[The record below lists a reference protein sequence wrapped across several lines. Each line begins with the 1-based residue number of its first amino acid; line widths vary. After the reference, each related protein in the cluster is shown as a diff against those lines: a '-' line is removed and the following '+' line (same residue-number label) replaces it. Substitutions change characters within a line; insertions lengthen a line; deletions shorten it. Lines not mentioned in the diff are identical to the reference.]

1 MCYNVLGWRIMDKRN
16 LKDSLIEYIKV
27 ILITV
32 VITYGVL
39 YFVQISRVV
48 GSSMEPTYHEGNIL
62 LVDKVFYKRG
72 TPSYNDIVV
81 VSHDIDY
88 EDQQIIKRII
98 GLPGDHLE
106 MTDNQLYRNGELL
119 EEDYING
126 SMIDNEDF
134 SYDIPEGKV
143 FVMGDN
149 RNNSIDS
156 RMIGYIDF
164 DNEVVGRVFFKVFW

>member
-1 MCYNVLGWRIMDKRN
+1 MSKE
-16 LKDSLIEYIKV
+16 LKKSLLEYIKV

-32 VITYGVL
+32 VVTYAIL

-48 GSSMEPTYHEGNIL
+48 GSSMENTYHDGNIV
-62 LVDKVFYKRG
+62 LVDKVFYKQG
-72 TPSYNDIVV
+72 DPSYNDIVV
-81 VSHDIDY
+81 VKYDVSSNHD
-88 EDQQIIKRII
+88 QIIKRVI

-106 MTDNQLYRNGELL
+106 MKDNQLYRNGQLL
-119 EEDYING
+119 KEDYILEP
-126 SMIDNEDF
+126 MVDNEDF

-149 RNNSIDS
+149 RNNSVDS

-164 DNEVVGRVFFKVFW
+164 DDEVVGRVFFKVF

>member
-1 MCYNVLGWRIMDKRN
+1 MDKRN

-164 DNEVVGRVFFKVFW
+164 DNEVVGRVFFKVF